1 MKGYIRLGIG
11 TCFLAAALLCASPDK
26 VRAEEKECVTKGIH
40 HIHKG
45 DAKEG
50 TGCYKE
56 AVNHVHTGSAEAEG
70 GCYTVPIFHVHTGD
84 SLTGGD
90 CYKEEVCHVHS
101 GSPQTGGAC
110 YTIPVH
116 HVHSGTATSGG
127 GCYGVPAYHV
137 HSGSEESGGEC
148 YEPVYHQHTA
158 ACYTTEDCTM
168 IYVGNLKILRTQDAY
183 CSHHGNT
190 QFAEISGHY
199 THSACG
205 AGFTSETHYMCWTC
219 QYFNK
224 SHSYKRVVCTKN
236 EGTIEGYRLAC
247 TKGAQTVDA
256 WMLGCGKTELMAES
270 YQNSCGKTEKS
281 IDSYKRSCGKD
292 EKSIDAYALG
302 CKKTKDTIEHY
313 MRNCGRE
320 EKVIYALLSVT
331 NGNSGWTA
339 EPKELKVSCIE
350 LENEGFLRWEEPR
363 FLWEKDGVKQEEGDS
378 IAASENGSYTVKL
391 QVSNK
396 DIDPSELSLSMHLE
410 KIDITAPIIESAY
423 YDSKDNV
430 VRISAKDLQPDG
442 SEGSGLADKAY
453 SYDRGITW
461 GVKGEKEIGEAD
473 EKELGEERS
482 LTVAVRDACG
492 NIAEKTLIIQ
502 KNKAEEILPEEPE
515 KETPEAPKEE
525 VPEEPKEETES
536 DGEEGNRGDNK
547 NEGNN
552 GGENSKNN
560 SGGNSEDKVSNVE
573 TGARPVEISKK
584 NRTGVSGTAIKNEA
598 PPQDKNL
605 TKPMAKKLPKVQ
617 KEKETKK
624 QESLAAAPVA
634 EETEIQTVKDK
645 NTSTPVIKAAAFTLG
660 SVIGTAGILWLIYL
674 LLGTIRIYHSDGE
687 EKLRYA
693 GSCIVKKKEEGFEV
707 TIPRMILEQSN
718 TGQYSLRP
726 GRLFTGRNKGKELLV
741 TAGGQKISVWID
753 EEMPLRLPTYV

>member
-1 MKGYIRLGIG
+1 MKGYMRLGIG
-11 TCFLAAALLCASPDK
+11 TCFFAAVLLCTSPDK
-26 VRAEEKECVTKGIH
+26 VRAEEKESVTKEIH

-56 AVNHVHTGSAEAEG
+56 AVNHVHTGSAETEG

-84 SLTGGD
+84 SLTGGG

-110 YTIPVH
+110 YTIPVR
-116 HVHSGTATSGG
+116 HVHSGTAVTGG
-127 GCYGVPAYHV
+127 GCYGVPVYHV
-137 HSGSEESGGEC
+137 HSGSEGSGGAC
-148 YEPVYHQHTA
+148 YEPVYHQHTD
-158 ACYTTEDCTM
+158 ACYVTENCII
-168 IYVGNLKILRTQDAY
+168 IYMGNLQILRTQNDY

-190 QFAEISGHY
+190 QFAQISGHY
-199 THSACG
+199 SHSACG
-205 AGFTSETHYMCWTC
+205 AGITSENHYMCWTC
-219 QYFNK
+219 QHFNK
-224 SHSYKRVVCTKN
+224 SHSYQRVVCTKN
-236 EGTIEGYRLAC
+236 EGTIEGYRLVC

-256 WMLGCGKTELMAES
+256 WTLGCGKTELVAES

-313 MRNCGRE
+313 VRNCGRE
-320 EKVIYALLSVT
+320 EEMVYALLTIT

-339 EPKELKVSCIE
+339 KPKELKASCIE
-350 LENEGFLRWEEPR
+350 LEKGGLLQWEEPR
-363 FLWEKDGVKQEEGDS
+363 FLWEKDGVKEGEGDS

-391 QVSNK
+391 QVRNE
-396 DIDPSELSLSMHLE
+396 DIDPSELSLSIYVE
-410 KIDITAPIIESAY
+410 KVDTTAPIIESAY
-423 YDSKDNV
+423 YDSEDNM

-461 GVKGEKEIGEAD
+461 DVKGEKEIGEAD
-473 EKELGEERS
+473 EKELGEEKI

-502 KNKAEEILPEEPE
+502 KNKAEEILPEEP
-515 KETPEAPKEE
+515 KEE
-525 VPEEPKEETES
+525 TPEEPKEETERN
-536 DGEEGNRGDNK
+536 EKEGNNGDNK

-552 GGENSKNN
+552 GGGSSKNN
-560 SGGNSEDKVSNVE
+560 SGGDREDKAINVE
-573 TGARPVEISKK
+573 NREKEKPQTGSRPIEIPKK
-584 NRTGVSGTAIKNEA
+584 NRAGSTGTAIKKET

-605 TKPMAKKLPKVQ
+605 AKPLTKKLPKLQ
-617 KEKETKK
+617 KEEETKN
-624 QESLAAAPVA
+624 QESLAAAPMA
-634 EETEIQTVKDK
+634 EEIEIQTIKDK
-645 NTSTPVIKAAAFTLG
+645 NTSTPVIKAAAFTVG
-660 SVIGTAGILWLIYL
+660 SVIGTAGILWLMYL

-693 GSCIVKKKEEGFEV
+693 GSCIVKKKEDGFEV